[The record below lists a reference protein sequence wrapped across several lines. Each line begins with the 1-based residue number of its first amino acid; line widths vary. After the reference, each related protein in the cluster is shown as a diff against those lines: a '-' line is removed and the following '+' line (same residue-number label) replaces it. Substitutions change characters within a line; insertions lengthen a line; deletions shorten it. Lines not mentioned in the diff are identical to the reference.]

1 MNHSTLKHYQEFK
14 DVLATYMM
22 SERAKKALEGLQL
35 ILLVAPTSTGRNT
48 VIHELQKQKGEEY
61 HFIVSDTTRAPQVRD
76 GKLEE
81 NGVIY
86 FFRTEEE
93 MLTDLRAGEFL
104 EAALI
109 HEQQVSGISVRELE
123 KAKNLNKIAIT
134 DIEIQGTDNV
144 MRAKPDA
151 KAIFLLPPSFDEW
164 QDRMASRG
172 RMSEHELRNRLR
184 SAATEFDAALNRQYY
199 NYVIAENVPQTAA
212 IIDAIAHSKPNP
224 YQGRG
229 VSLIHQLQD
238 RLQQKLASNP
248 V

>member
-93 MLTDLRAGEFL
+93 ML
-104 EAALI
+104 
-109 HEQQVSGISVRELE
+109 
-123 KAKNLNKIAIT
+123 
-134 DIEIQGTDNV
+134 
-144 MRAKPDA
+144 
-151 KAIFLLPPSFDEW
+151 PPSFDEW

-212 IIDAIAHSKPNP
+212 IIDAIAHGKPNP
-224 YQGRG
+224 YHGRG